1 MWTTTV
7 DLFPWEKSI
16 AKSHHKGYAFCL
28 TKPLRILFLTIFLM
42 KQLHLMT
49 VPWSYKKAKQLT
61 LEKMKCVKDML
72 KERKTQLTLVK
83 NNSSKLRLIL

>member
-1 MWTTTV
+1 
-7 DLFPWEKSI
+7 
-16 AKSHHKGYAFCL
+16 
-28 TKPLRILFLTIFLM
+28 M